1 MELFILRHGETS
13 KRLSRSG
20 GLDRHLT
27 YTGTTEIKN
36 IANSI
41 KKLKIKIDL
50 ILTSPISSCKQT
62 AEIVN
67 NTFKKKITIVVCNDL
82 KPEGNFLFFYNEISK
97 YKDVSSILIVGHEPY
112 LSNMISDIILNNNNN
127 NIMEKNLNRKSINI
141 VLKKAGLS
149 KINITSTVPKLK
161 GELSWLLTPKILKKL
176 S

>member
-1 MELFILRHGETS
+1 LELFILRHGEVVKKLNRMT
-13 KRLSRSG
+13 KSG
-20 GLDRHLT
+20 SSLT
-27 YTGTTEIKN
+27 YLGISEIKS

-41 KKLKIKIDL
+41 KKLRIKIDL

-62 AEIVN
+62 TEIVN
-67 NTFKKKITIVVCNDL
+67 NTFKKKIKVIVCNDL

-112 LSNMISDIILNNNNN
+112 LSSMISDIISNNN
-127 NIMEKNLNRKSINI
+127 NIMDQNHNGKSINI

-149 KINITSTVPKLK
+149 KINITSTFPKLT
-161 GELSWLLTPKILKKL
+161 GELSWLLTPKILKNL

>member
-1 MELFILRHGETS
+1 LELFILRHGEVA
-13 KRLSRSG
+13 KKLNRFVGAG
-20 GLDRHLT
+20 GSLT
-27 YTGTTEIKN
+27 YLGISEIKT

-41 KKLKIKIDL
+41 KKLRIKIDL
-50 ILTSPISSCKQT
+50 ILTSPIFACKQT

-67 NTFKKKITIVVCNDL
+67 NIFKKRITIVICNDL
-82 KPEGNFLFFYNEISK
+82 KPESNFLYFYSEILK
-97 YKDVSSILIVGHEPY
+97 YKDVSSILIIGHEPY
-112 LSNMISDIILNNNNN
+112 LSNMISDIISNNNNN
-127 NIMEKNLNRKSINI
+127 SMDKSYNENRINI